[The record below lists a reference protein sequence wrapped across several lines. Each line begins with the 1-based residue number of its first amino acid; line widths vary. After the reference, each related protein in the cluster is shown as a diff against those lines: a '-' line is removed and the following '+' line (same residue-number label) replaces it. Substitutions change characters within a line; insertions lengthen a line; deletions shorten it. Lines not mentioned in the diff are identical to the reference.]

1 MVSSIRSPRR
11 AGPLNRAA
19 ATISRGLPFAG
30 HPTMRYALGRILA
43 AVGLLFVASIVVFL
57 LEHLAP
63 GSPESVLLGGRP
75 STPQL
80 LASIRN
86 QYHLDA
92 PLLSQYWDWLTG
104 VLHGDLGESIT
115 FKTSVSSV
123 IGARVGVTVELGVF
137 AALITTVVGIALG
150 VIAALRAG
158 RFTDSAVSLLVVILS
173 SISGYVSAI
182 ILLVVFGVNLG
193 WFPILGTG
201 TSGTDRLYHLTLPA
215 IALATSLIALIARTT
230 RASVGRTLDVEFVD
244 TARARG
250 LSERRIFAK
259 HVFRNSLI
267 PILTVAGLAVGY
279 LISGAVLVEYTF
291 GLNGLGS
298 LLVQSVEGK
307 DYSVVQGVT
316 LLFTAVF
323 ITMNLVVDLLYG
335 IVDPRVRI
343 GQGAV

>member
-1 MVSSIRSPRR
+1 MASTSSSARR
-11 AGPLNRAA
+11 PGPLNRSASV
-19 ATISRGLPFAG
+19 ISRGLPFAG
-30 HPTMRYALGRILA
+30 HPTLRYALGRIVA
-43 AVGLLFVASIVVFL
+43 AVGLLLVASVVIFM

-63 GSPESVLLGGRP
+63 GSPETVLLGGRP

-80 LASIRN
+80 LASIRHE
-86 QYHLDA
+86 YHLDE
-92 PLLSQYWDWLTG
+92 PLLTQYWHWLTG
-104 VLHGDLGESIT
+104 ALHGNFGESIT
-115 FKTSVSSV
+115 FKSSVSSV
-123 IGARVGVTVELGVF
+123 IGARMGATIELGIY
-137 AALITTVVGIALG
+137 AAFITTIFGVALG

-158 RFTDSAVSLLVVILS
+158 RFTDSAISLLVVVLA

-182 ILLVVFGVNLG
+182 ILLVVFAVNLG

-201 TSGTDRLYHLTLPA
+201 NPGTDRLYHLTLPA
-215 IALATSLIALIARTT
+215 IALAIALIALIARTT
-230 RASVGRTLDVEFVD
+230 RASVARTLDVEFVD
-244 TARARG
+244 TARSRG

-267 PILTVAGLAVGY
+267 PILTVSGLVVGY

-307 DYSVVQGVT
+307 DYAVVQGVT

-323 ITMNLVVDLLYG
+323 IFVNLIVDLLYG
-335 IVDPRVRI
+335 LVDPRVRL
-343 GQGAV
+343 GQGVA